1 VWSNKGKGYSQ
12 LILCKTK
19 GEGAKEANN
28 LGDWPVLAIFVLA
41 SSRRLVYDDG
51 VKIIFF
57 IFSYF

>member
-1 VWSNKGKGYSQ
+1 MR
-12 LILCKTK
+12 

-41 SSRRLVYDDG
+41 SSRGLVYDDG

-57 IFSYF
+57 IFSYS